1 MTTTQISQNN
11 LQHHSKGFI
20 ICINH
25 PKIFKDDSKNIT
37 VIYLKSEE
45 KEGYLNNKLIETLD
59 SLPDGVN
66 VIIYIKMHGAQRQNK
81 FLYHINSTNNFKI
94 DTEEIISGVEF
105 GRGVKAMNICGI
117 LQICYGT
124 NYTTLLNCF
133 DMCIST
139 HRITR
144 TPPMCFINDLVQIM
158 NDIDIDTFYETFEDK
173 IFPMVSED
181 NSKPLWAI
189 GEIEKDEICWEL
201 TTNLN
206 NIYIAAFMRIWK
218 EVLPDENYTRE
229 KQLEIRIILEQN
241 GYNLN
246 ILINKLI
253 ICKETTLES
262 ILQDLKIDCK
272 ETTLESI
279 LQDLKIL

>member
-1 MTTTQISQNN
+1 MTTTQILQNN
-11 LQHHSKGFI
+11 LPHSKGFI
-20 ICINH
+20 IYIDY
-25 PKIFKDDSKNIT
+25 PKISEDYSKNIT
-37 VIYLKSEE
+37 VIYLKSEK
-45 KEGYLNNKLIETLD
+45 KEGYLKDKLIETLD
-59 SLPDGVN
+59 SLPDKVN
-66 VIIYIKMHGAQRQNK
+66 VIIYIKIHGAQRQNK
-81 FLYHINSTNNFKI
+81 FLYPINSTNDFKI

-105 GRGVKAMNICGI
+105 ERSVKAMNICGI
-117 LQICYGT
+117 LQMCYRT

-139 HRITR
+139 HRTTKTSPIY
-144 TPPMCFINDLVQIM
+144 FINKLVQIM
-158 NDIDIDTFYETFEDK
+158 NDIDIDIDTFYETFEDK
-173 IFPMVSED
+173 IFPMISED
-181 NSKPLWAI
+181 NSNSLWAF

-206 NIYIAAFMRIWK
+206 NIYYAAFLRIWK

-229 KQLEIRIILEQN
+229 KQLEIITILEQN

-253 ICKETTLES
+253 IYKETTL
-262 ILQDLKIDCK
+262 Q
-272 ETTLESI
+272 SI